1 MKNVTKLYQ
10 KPAISYCYPSSDDL
24 EKFILFMKIL
34 PNMNFY
40 VILVTN
46 TFYCNKGDYM
56 KEKKYWVWLSS
67 IPGVGSKSC
76 LNLIRHFGSAENVYQ
91 CSFSELMASG
101 LIREHA
107 ARNISEYRNLEN
119 INEYLKIVKE
129 NGIKV
134 YTIHENEYP
143 ENLKNIYDPPPVLYV
158 KGELT
163 NEDSFAVSIVG
174 SRKASDYGLKAAHRI
189 ALRLAELG
197 ITIVSGMALGIDSAA
212 HRGALAAKGRTIAV
226 FACGLK
232 YVYPMTNYRLSEEI
246 TKSGALISEYPFD
259 TEAYPAQFPAR
270 NRIIS
275 GMSLGVIVV
284 EAGEKSGSL
293 ITADFALEQGRE
305 VFAVPGNINSPNS
318 KGTNALIKSGAK
330 LVSKIEDIIEEL
342 NFNVMYKEKSNINNY
357 DNLDI
362 SSEEGCIL
370 AFLKGT
376 GGEKDEIAAA
386 TGLQPGKVMAA
397 LTMLEIKGLIQQIG
411 GIYLLI

>member
-1 MKNVTKLYQ
+1 ME
-10 KPAISYCYPSSDDL
+10 D
-24 EKFILFMKIL
+24 
-34 PNMNFY
+34 
-40 VILVTN
+40 
-46 TFYCNKGDYM
+46 
-56 KEKKYWVWLSS
+56 KKYWLWLSS
-67 IPGVGSKSC
+67 LPGVGSKSC

-91 CSFSELMASG
+91 CSFSELLASG
-101 LIREHA
+101 LIRERI
-107 ARNISEYRNLEN
+107 ARNISENKNLDA
-119 INEYLKIVKE
+119 INEYLKTVKE

-134 YTIHENEYP
+134 YTINDNEYP

-158 KGELT
+158 KGELIK
-163 NEDSFAVSIVG
+163 EDLLAVSIVG
-174 SRKASDYGLKAAHRI
+174 SRKASGYGLKVAERI

-232 YVYPMTNYRLSEEI
+232 YVYPMTNYRLSREI
-246 TKSGALISEYPFD
+246 LKSGAIISEYPFD

-305 VFAVPGNINSPNS
+305 VFAVPGNINSSNS

-330 LVSKIEDIIEEL
+330 LISKIEDIIEEL
-342 NFNVMYKEKSNINNY
+342 NLSVIYKEKNNINKY
-357 DNLDI
+357 DNSDI
-362 SSEEGCIL
+362 SSEESRIL
-370 AFLKGT
+370 SFLKDK
-376 GGEKDEIAAA
+376 GGGKDEIAAA
-386 TGLQPGKVMAA
+386 TALQPGQVMAA
-397 LTMLEIKGLIQQIG
+397 LTMLEIKGLVQQIG

>member
-1 MKNVTKLYQ
+1 
-10 KPAISYCYPSSDDL
+10 
-24 EKFILFMKIL
+24 
-34 PNMNFY
+34 MN
-40 VILVTN
+40 
-46 TFYCNKGDYM
+46 D
-56 KEKKYWVWLSS
+56 KKYWVWLSS

-76 LNLIRHFGSAENVYQ
+76 LKLVRHFGSVENVYQ
-91 CSFSELMASG
+91 CSFSVLLASG
-101 LIREHA
+101 LINERT
-107 ARNISEYRNLEN
+107 ARNISENRNLDA
-119 INEYLKIVKE
+119 INKYLKTVKE

-134 YTIHENEYP
+134 YTINDDEYP

-158 KGELT
+158 KGGLKK
-163 NEDSFAVSIVG
+163 EDSLAVSIVG
-174 SRKASDYGLKAAHRI
+174 SRKASDYGLKVAERI
-189 ALRLAELG
+189 ASRLAELG

-212 HRGALAAKGRTIAV
+212 HRGALAVNGRTIAV

-232 YVYPMTNYRLSEEI
+232 YVYPMANYRLSQEI
-246 TKSGALISEYPFD
+246 QKYGAIISEYPFD
-259 TEAYPAQFPAR
+259 KEAYPAQFPAR

-318 KGTNALIKSGAK
+318 KGTNTLIKSGAK

-342 NFNVMYKEKSNINNY
+342 NLNVIYKEKNNINNY

-362 SSEEGCIL
+362 SPEERRIL
-370 AFLKGT
+370 AFLKDT
-376 GGEKDEIAAA
+376 GGGKDEIAAT
-386 TGLQPGKVMAA
+386 TGFEPGKVMAA
-397 LTMLEIKGLIQQIG
+397 LTMLEIKGIIQQVG